1 MTTPGDWLPPPPWA
15 GPPLPGWIVRQRP
28 SPEAVEKPAAP
39 LEVAKD
45 PPDRKAPARL
55 PPQGLGDYVLV
66 LKRRGPDPTP
76 WAKPQHDRIRQA
88 NKAAAEQTRHLKGA
102 ERVLAMNAIVAR
114 EVARIRREEAA
125 GA

>member
-1 MTTPGDWLPPPPWA
+1 ML
-15 GPPLPGWIVRQRP
+15 RERP
-28 SPEAVEKPAAP
+28 SPEAVDKPAAP
-39 LEVAKD
+39 L
-45 PPDRKAPARL
+45 APAPQPSPLER
-55 PPQGLGDYVLV
+55 PAAQGLGDYVLV
-66 LKRRGPDPTP
+66 MKRRGPDPTP

-88 NKAAAEQTRHLKGA
+88 NKAAAEQTRHLKGT